1 MKYGFFITI
10 HKIDGVK
17 LTATPK
23 KNFSGCA
30 KTLPTLK
37 CAVRLR
43 RFGN

>member
-23 KNFSGCA
+23 KNFLG
-30 KTLPTLK
+30 
-37 CAVRLR
+37 LR
-43 RFGN
+43 KNFTNS